1 MRVGIV
7 GAGVAGLTTAK
18 VLKEAGHEV
27 VVYDKAPDVGGVWSR
42 TRRYPG
48 LTTQSPKAQYSLSD
62 FPMPRGCPEWPTGAQ
77 VQAYMEAYASQFG
90 LDPALRL
97 STEVTS
103 AVPAPGGGWTITV
116 AGAAEHVDKLVVAN
130 GVFCEPA
137 VPSYPGEAEFTA
149 AGGKILPGTELND
162 EEQARGKHVLVVGY
176 GKSACDITVPV
187 SEVAAST
194 DVIARHLLWKVPRRI
209 GGFVNF
215 KMLLLTRMGEALFK
229 YLRPRGAEKFL
240 HGPANGVRGQM
251 INSIGS
257 ASVRQF
263 GLRRLGLVPPGHME
277 DIVRGAIGLAT
288 EGFFE
293 GVTAGRIVVRP
304 NRTITRLLADGGQP
318 AAELDD
324 GTRLRADLIV
334 CATGFTQGVPFLPAD
349 VKRQVLDERG
359 NFMLYRQIRP
369 VATPDLYFNGY
380 NSSFFSPLNAEM
392 AAVWIAAELAGAV
405 ALPEPAQMRQQVVDQ
420 LAFMDAATD
429 THHCRG
435 GKIIPFSLHNVDEV
449 LGDLHV
455 NISPAV
461 RARHWLMPVDPAAY
475 RHITPAVL
483 KQLPAAPPT
492 PMLASAPGS
501 CSLLSRRPAGP
512 ASRPANGGRWRGRTG
527 RRLRRH
533 RRVVRRRLGVG
544 DQQRRAR
551 PPRCA
556 RAPRDHR
563 GLPAAGPRPPVRA
576 RRPEGEGGPH
586 ALGR

>member
-7 GAGVAGLTTAK
+7 GGGVAGLTTAK
-18 VLKEAGHEV
+18 VLKESGHEV

-48 LTTQSPKAQYSLSD
+48 LTTQSPRAQYSLSD
-62 FPMPRGCPEWPTGAQ
+62 FPMPPGYPEWPTGAQ
-77 VQAYMEAYASQFG
+77 IQAYLEAYASHFG
-90 LDPALRL
+90 LDPALCL

-103 AVPAPGGGWTITV
+103 AVPAQGGGWNIT
-116 AGAAEHVDKLVVAN
+116 ADADEHVDKLVVAN

-137 VPSYPGEAEFTA
+137 VPRYPGEAQFTA
-149 AGGKILPGTELND
+149 AGGKILPGTELHD

-176 GKSACDITVPV
+176 GKSACDITVPI
-187 SEVAAST
+187 SQVAAST
-194 DVIARHLLWKVPRRI
+194 NVIARHLLWKVPRRI

-240 HGPANGVRGQM
+240 HGPANGMRGQM

-263 GLRRLGLVPPGHME
+263 GLRRLGLVPPGQME

-293 GVTAGRIVVRP
+293 GVTAGSIVVHP
-304 NRTITRLLADGGQP
+304 NRTIARLLADGGQP

-324 GTRLRADLIV
+324 GTRLAADVIV

-349 VKRQVLDERG
+349 VSAQVLDERG

-392 AAVWIAAELAGAV
+392 AAIWIAADLAGAV
-405 ALPEPAQMRQQVVDQ
+405 ALPEPAQMRHQVVDQ

-429 THHCRG
+429 THHCCG

-455 NISPAV
+455 NISPGV
-461 RARHWLMPVDPAAY
+461 RAWHWLMPVDPAAY
-475 RHITPAVL
+475 RHITRAVL
-483 KQLPAAPPT
+483 KKLPAAPAAPLPT
-492 PMLASAPGS
+492 AAPEVMQPAQPTARTSGIAAS
-501 CSLLSRRPAGP
+501 
-512 ASRPANGGRWRGRTG
+512 
-527 RRLRRH
+527 
-533 RRVVRRRLGVG
+533 
-544 DQQRRAR
+544 
-551 PPRCA
+551 
-556 RAPRDHR
+556 
-563 GLPAAGPRPPVRA
+563 
-576 RRPEGEGGPH
+576 
-586 ALGR
+586 